1 MSGSIGIAV
10 GVGGER
16 LLPGGKEK
24 SLEELGNGRC
34 LLGTLTGLLE
44 LGVLRVGGLV
54 GSDGIRNAG
63 RQNGFEDFVHV
74 GASRCMVERTM
85 GENVLFWMP

>member
-16 LLPGGKEK
+16 LFPEGKEN
-24 SLEELGNGRC
+24 SLEKLGNERC
-34 LLGTLTGLLE
+34 LLGTLMGLLG
-44 LGVLRVGGLV
+44 LGVLRVEGLV
-54 GSDGIRNAG
+54 GSDGIRDAG
-63 RQNGFEDFVHV
+63 WQVGYGDFVHV
-74 GASRCMVERTM
+74 HASRCMVERAM